1 LHTPAPQPACACAPW
16 LTRSP
21 ETNPANGGD
30 LAAAPQA
37 RAPVSVTV
45 VTVHLALL
53 AGVLLLGAEGLTT
66 VAATAFLLP

>member
-1 LHTPAPQPACACAPW
+1 
-16 LTRSP
+16 
-21 ETNPANGGD
+21 
-30 LAAAPQA
+30 
-37 RAPVSVTV
+37 